1 MSSKIKKF
9 FGAVFLTG
17 TLASCGGGGGGG
29 SAPSAP
35 VQNALHL
42 ADRDLVLDDLDGE
55 LRSAVELEGLF
66 ARLLF
71 DLVAA
76 EPAFFF
82 HLEDFRRTSRGA
94 AQCPGRRSRGCSS
107 RP

>member
-1 MSSKIKKF
+1 MDYQVQEKEEKERKKGIGF
-9 FGAVFLTG
+9 C
-17 TLASCGGGGGGG
+17 TLLKDL
-29 SAPSAP
+29 APSAATSMTDP
-35 VQNALHL
+35 P
-42 ADRDLVLDDLDGE
+42 LVLDDLDGE

-82 HLEDFRRTSRGA
+82 HLEDFRRISN
-94 AQCPGRRSRGCSS
+94 RRCSMS
-107 RP
+107 GST